1 DRLLPTVCN
10 VGILGYS
17 NYAEHKK
24 EYNIWCDI
32 IKRCYNKKH
41 KSYKSYGGKG
51 VAVCDRWKRFDL
63 FLEDIKFIDGYNEEK
78 FHNGC
83 LQLDKDIKQQNIS
96 IEERIYSIETC
107 SFVSQK
113 LNMEYED
120 RNVSRFLA
128 MSP

>member
-1 DRLLPTVCN
+1 KEVIIVKSIVGCKFKSKFGEYEVIKETRKDKNGNRIFEIVFTNTGYKTTGTKANILKGLIKDRLLPTVCN

-51 VAVCDRWKRFDL
+51 VAVCDRWK
-63 FLEDIKFIDGYNEEK
+63 
-78 FHNGC
+78 
-83 LQLDKDIKQQNIS
+83 
-96 IEERIYSIETC
+96 
-107 SFVSQK
+107 
-113 LNMEYED
+113 
-120 RNVSRFLA
+120 
-128 MSP
+128 